1 VRDRLGYRSVQLA
14 ERTEV
19 IRRRDVIIN
28 NRAESMRALPAGTET
43 QTMLQERDPAP
54 ARDVA
59 SVRVSEI
66 RRS

>member
-1 VRDRLGYRSVQLA
+1 VS
-14 ERTEV
+14 
-19 IRRRDVIIN
+19 RRRDVIIN